1 MKLSVTA
8 KEVACLLNIM
18 EEFTH
23 LGVEMDSRDRLVI
36 IHEKRHIMIE
46 ARDGDLLISEIE
58 KPNV

>member
-8 KEVACLLNIM
+8 KEVACLLNIT

-23 LGVEMDSRDRLVI
+23 LGVEMDSKDSLVV
-36 IHEKRHIMIE
+36 IHGRRHIMIE
-46 ARDGDLLISEIE
+46 ARDGKLHISEIE